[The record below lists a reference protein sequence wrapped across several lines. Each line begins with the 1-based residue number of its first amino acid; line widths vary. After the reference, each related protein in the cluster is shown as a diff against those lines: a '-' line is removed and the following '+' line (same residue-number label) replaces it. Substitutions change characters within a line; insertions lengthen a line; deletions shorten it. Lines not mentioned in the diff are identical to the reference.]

1 MTVAA
6 RLLEIGFKSMRQRL
20 IIENVDSKVDLSV
33 GSATDRG
40 KDEYSSLYFL
50 SFFTSAVVC
59 QAFFHERFVR
69 LSDMKNLLH

>member
-1 MTVAA
+1 MTVAP

-20 IIENVDSKVDLSV
+20 IIENVDSTVDLSV

-40 KDEYSSLYFL
+40 KGEYIPLYFL

-59 QAFFHERFVR
+59 QASFSTKGSLDYRT
-69 LSDMKNLLH
+69 